1 MLGQILVLFL
11 FLSCSTQREQ
21 IVVFAASS
29 LQYILRDEQS
39 ELYNQIPNTD
49 VLFQFSGSHT
59 LALQIEHGAPA
70 DLFLSAHP
78 DLMIDLQG
86 KNLLLGDPISFGG
99 NQLVIVQSTAF
110 PQLNSF
116 EELPQAQ
123 SIVLGH
129 ELSPIGIYTD
139 EFLQNMPEEWQE
151 ELQKKVVSKQ
161 TNVALLRSQ
170 VLLGEVHCAIVYR
183 SDAQS
188 TKLPFLQIPD
198 KFQPSIDY
206 QIAYIKKEPNHI
218 QPQTRQ
224 WVRLFLSH
232 IEHK

>member
-1 MLGQILVLFL
+1 M
-11 FLSCSTQREQ
+11 SCSSQRER

-29 LQYILRDEQS
+29 LQYILEEEQR

-78 DLMIDLQG
+78 DLMTDLQG
-86 KNLLLGDPISFGG
+86 KDLLWEDPISFGG
-99 NQLVIVQSTAF
+99 NQLVIVQSPRF
-110 PQLNSF
+110 PHLSSF
-116 EELPQAQ
+116 EELPRAQ

-139 EFLQNMPEEWQE
+139 IFLQQMPQKWQQ
-151 ELQKKVVSKQ
+151 ELSKKVVSKEA
-161 TNVALLRSQ
+161 NVALLRSQ

-188 TKLPFLQIPD
+188 TKLPFLEIPNE
-198 KFQPSIDY
+198 FQPSIDY
-206 QIAYIKKEPNHI
+206 QIAYINKEPNRV
-218 QPQTRQ
+218 QSQTRQ
-224 WVRLFLSH
+224 WVQLFLSH
-232 IEHK
+232 MKRK

>member
-1 MLGQILVLFL
+1 M
-11 FLSCSTQREQ
+11 SCSHQREKV
-21 IVVFAASS
+21 VVFAASS
-29 LQYILRDEQS
+29 LQHIFEDEQQ

-59 LALQIEHGAPA
+59 LAVQIEHGAPA
-70 DLFLSAHP
+70 DIFLSAHP
-78 DLMIDLQG
+78 SLTRDLQD
-86 KNLLLGDPISFGG
+86 KNILLDPISFGS

-110 PQLNSF
+110 PQLHSF

-139 EFLQNMPEEWQE
+139 EFLQQMPPKWQQ
-151 ELQKKVVSKQ
+151 ELQKKVVSKEA
-161 TNVALLRSQ
+161 NVALLRSQ
-170 VLLGEVHCAIVYR
+170 VLLGEVHCSIVYR
-183 SDAQS
+183 SDAES

-206 QIAYIKKEPNHI
+206 QIAYVQKEPNHV
-218 QPQTRQ
+218 QPQARQ
-224 WVRLFLSH
+224 WGRLFLSH
-232 IEHK
+232 MKRK